1 MRAVT
6 KFIYSLY
13 YDNFDS
19 PHYQENGPNEVL
31 FYIARTTNPERRLR
45 EHRYKALRGSEDN
58 YVFIRE
64 LNQKNTEWDMEVLRE
79 VMDTDNRPWECWYVI
94 ESIRKGSPLKNMR
107 YGDFQHI
114 STNRLKEFA
123 TDKSINGVDDLKK
136 RLDKEKTDERS
147 SYKSSGAV
155 QRKTI
160 LQNLRWLREESEE
173 RGEQTKKWNIYDLGE
188 GTEEVKADFYL
199 KKKEIAALLTPD
211 VKERMHVLSLE
222 CGPLPQGI
230 ELRSAMLSAKSQQ

>member
-1 MRAVT
+1 MRAAT

-31 FYIARTTNPERRLR
+31 FYIGRTTNPERRLR

-64 LNQKNTEWDMEVLRE
+64 LNQKNKEWGMEVLRKNI
-79 VMDTDNRPWECWYVI
+79 DTDNRPWEYWYVI

-114 STNRLKEFA
+114 SANRLAEFA
-123 TDKSINGVDDLKK
+123 ADKSINGVDDLKK
-136 RLDKEKTDERS
+136 RLDNEKTDERS

-155 QRKTI
+155 QFKAT
-160 LQNLRWLREESEE
+160 LKSLRWLRVEVKE
-173 RGEQTKKWNIYDLGE
+173 RDGQTEKWNIYDLGE

-199 KKKEIAALLTPD
+199 KKKEIAALLTPA
-211 VKERMHVLSLE
+211 VKERLHVLSLE
-222 CGPLPQGI
+222 CGPLP
-230 ELRSAMLSAKSQQ
+230 